1 MAALAASSDS
11 TSTHVPSVPQL
22 LVSSSYFDEKG
33 DLSVASLQI
42 PLVFT
47 NFPHDVQSRYE
58 AFVLDICEAH
68 GIATTTSL
76 GSIDGTNRSVSKT
89 TGAATSHS
97 PGKLIFTAQGGTN
110 PHRFTFQCCFPATSR
125 GLDSF

>member
-1 MAALAASSDS
+1 MHAQSGELRLTVEFGPWLVLRDELPRNFSMAALAASSDS

-68 GIATTTSL
+68 GISTTTSL
-76 GSIDGTNRSVSKT
+76 GSIDGAN
-89 TGAATSHS
+89 
-97 PGKLIFTAQGGTN
+97 
-110 PHRFTFQCCFPATSR
+110 
-125 GLDSF
+125 